1 MSHRP
6 RLHKKHFP
14 TCGHKGF
21 GKYCHRCSD
30 RAQSKQA
37 IARESQLLH
46 SQWLETYDHDPIDLT
61 HLPKPI
67 VLRARQLLEQL
78 AQGTEYYKL
87 QGKRLLG
94 IDRNLIRIP
103 VTRRYRLLIQ
113 DIGNNTFQSL
123 KVLSHE
129 AYNAIARHGL

>member
-1 MSHRP
+1 MSHRS
-6 RLHKKHFP
+6 RRYRKLFP
-14 TCGHKGF
+14 SCGHKGF

-30 RAQSKQA
+30 LSHRKQA
-37 IARESQLLH
+37 IALESKLQH
-46 SQWLETYDHDPIDLT
+46 SQWIESYSHDSIDLT

-67 VLRARQLLEQL
+67 VLRARQLLEHL

-94 IDRNLIRIP
+94 TDRNLIRIP
-103 VTRRYRLLIQ
+103 VTRRYRLLVQ
-113 DIGNNTFQSL
+113 DVGNNTFQSR

-129 AYNAIARHGL
+129 AYNAIARRGL

>member
-6 RLHKKHFP
+6 RLHKKYFP
-14 TCGHKGF
+14 ICGHKGF

-30 RAQSKQA
+30 LAHRKQA
-37 IARESQLLH
+37 IALESQLLRN
-46 SQWLETYDHDPIDLT
+46 QWLETYDHDPIDLK

-67 VLRARQLLEQL
+67 VLRARELLAQL

-94 IDRNLIRIP
+94 IDRDLIRIP

-113 DIGNNTFQSL
+113 DVGNNTFQSL

-129 AYNAIARHGL
+129 AYNAIARRGL